1 MDKPPNRRAERN
13 DFMTVVFP
21 VLISE
26 IAKRGIKRKD
36 IAGCLGICE
45 KTLKQKLD
53 GITEFTWR
61 EVKEVSTHFFPD
73 IPLVNLFGESDHV
86 LEGGILSAS
95 IDKVSVVD
103 LEKKV
108 ELAVITNNSI
118 ITATDSIVVKL
129 TPVHG

>member
-45 KTLKQKLD
+45 KTLKQKRKPLN
-53 GITEFTWR
+53 ILQ
-61 EVKEVSTHFFPD
+61 KIPFPRT
-73 IPLVNLFGESDHV
+73 VFKV
-86 LEGGILSAS
+86 L
-95 IDKVSVVD
+95 
-103 LEKKV
+103 
-108 ELAVITNNSI
+108 
-118 ITATDSIVVKL
+118 
-129 TPVHG
+129 